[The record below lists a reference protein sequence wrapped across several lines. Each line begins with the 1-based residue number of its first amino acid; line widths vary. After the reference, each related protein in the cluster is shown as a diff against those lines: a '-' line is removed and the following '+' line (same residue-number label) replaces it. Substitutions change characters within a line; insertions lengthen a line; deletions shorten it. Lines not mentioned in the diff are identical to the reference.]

1 MEGPNQEE
9 EKKLATKK
17 AGTQPCANAT
27 PRVRSARR
35 RRTDVAGKQKKRKN
49 LQVLEKIRL
58 WIDLNSENLKGIL
71 LKLIPVLMIIILA
84 AKFPMLLR
92 DYYLERYDSEVPGV
106 VDEIKKIQGIQ
117 ETQEG
122 SKIITRTYKVNYH
135 FVLSDQEYKGEEE
148 IHRGTLSLKERSIF
162 DQMKIGDTIRVK
174 FKGEKPEKSRIMIK

>member
-1 MEGPNQEE
+1 
-9 EKKLATKK
+9 
-17 AGTQPCANAT
+17 
-27 PRVRSARR
+27 
-35 RRTDVAGKQKKRKN
+35 
-49 LQVLEKIRL
+49 
-58 WIDLNSENLKGIL
+58 
-71 LKLIPVLMIIILA
+71 MIIILA